1 MKLTATRCQKF
12 QDKIWNHYH
21 AQGRDFIWR
30 RKISPYNVVV
40 SEIMLQQTQTSR
52 VAEKFPVFIKKFP
65 NFKAL
70 AQATTPELLQAWQG
84 LGYNRRALY
93 LRELAKTIVTTYK
106 NKLPNNSAELISL
119 PGIGPNTAGSI
130 RAFAFD
136 EPSIF
141 IETNIR
147 AVFLHEFFPGQV
159 EIPDTALLPLIE
171 STLPTSNYR
180 EWYWALMDYGVY
192 LKKTQPNPSRASKH
206 HTKQSSFKGSDRAVR
221 GEILRQ
227 LINKPRS
234 LGAIIQLIKKFDPA
248 KSQKNTL
255 VPILNS
261 LIKEG
266 FLKHLDNKYKLL

>member
-12 QDKIWNHYH
+12 QNKIWNYYRT
-21 AQGRDFIWR
+21 QGRDFIWR
-30 RKISPYNVVV
+30 KKISPYNVVV

-52 VAEKFPVFIKKFP
+52 VAEKFPAFIKQFP

-93 LRELAKTIVTTYK
+93 LCELAKTIVTTYK

-171 STLPTSNYR
+171 STLPTTNYR
-180 EWYWALMDYGVY
+180 EWYWALMDYGVH

-206 HTKQSSFKGSDRAVR
+206 HTKQSNFKGSTREIR
-221 GEILRQ
+221 GKIIQQLTQKPHTLAEIKKIIVLVNPQKLAATEEILAT
-227 LINKPRS
+227 LITEEF
-234 LGAIIQLIKKFDPA
+234 ITKF
-248 KSQKNTL
+248 QR
-255 VPILNS
+255 
-261 LIKEG
+261 
-266 FLKHLDNKYKLL
+266 HYKLK